1 MNRTIP
7 LSEAKAKLSEL
18 VKDVSE
24 THEIITISKG
34 GVPASVMMSVDEYE
48 SLIETLEILSDPET
62 MKKLKQA
69 EKELKEGKFL
79 THKEVW
85 GELPTPVS
93 SSRK

>member
-1 MNRTIP
+1 MPKTIP
-7 LSEAKAKLSEL
+7 LSEAKARLSEL

-34 GVPASVMMSVDEYE
+34 GVPATVMLSVDEYE
-48 SLIETLEILSDPET
+48 SLIETLDILSDPDL

-79 THKEVW
+79 THEEVW
-85 GELPTPVS
+85 GELRTPIS